1 MRMTEL
7 IISKRNGRHLTR
19 DEIEYFVQAYVA
31 GDIPDYQAAALLMA
45 VYFRGMDAEE
55 TAALTLAMAHSGEVM
70 DLSAIPGVKVDKHS
84 TGGVGDT
91 TTLVVAPLVAAC
103 GVPVAKISGRGLGHT
118 GGTLDKLESIPG
130 FSVRMSMDDFIS
142 LVQKNS
148 LAVVGQSER
157 LVPADRKLYALR
169 DVTGTVENLSLIAS
183 SIMSKK
189 IAAGAD
195 AILLDVKTGDGA
207 FLEKE
212 EEAFALAREMVS
224 IGTMVGREAV
234 ALVTDMNEPLGQAV
248 GNALEVKEAIEIL
261 RGERTGRLLTVCIAL
276 GAEMLTLGG
285 VCASVKEGKEK
296 LEKALRSGQ
305 GLSKFAAMIEA
316 QGGDPRVAEDT
327 DLLPQAREQADILT
341 EKDGYIADIR
351 TRSIGEAAS
360 ILGAGRRV
368 KEDTIDPAVGLW
380 MHVRSGDRVEK
391 GAPLATIYYNDPDRM
406 VEAERMLQESIII
419 EENVPVKHP
428 LLYGRVTKGGVEW
441 W

>member
-7 IISKRNGRHLTR
+7 IIKKRDGQSLSKE
-19 DEIEYFVQAYVA
+19 EIEYFVKGYVA
-31 GDIPDYQAAALLMA
+31 GDIPDYQAAAFLMA

-55 TAALTLAMAHSGEVM
+55 TAALTLAMAYSGEMV
-70 DLSAIPGVKVDKHS
+70 DLSDIPGIKVDKHS

-103 GVPVAKISGRGLGHT
+103 GVPVAKMSGRGLGHT

-130 FSVRMSMDDFIS
+130 FSVRKSMEDFIS
-142 LVQKNS
+142 LVQKNN

-212 EEAFALAREMVS
+212 EEAFVLAQEMVS
-224 IGTMVGREAV
+224 IGTQVDRETV
-234 ALVTDMNEPLGQAV
+234 ALVTDMNEPLGSAV
-248 GNALEVKEAIEIL
+248 GNALEVREAIEIL
-261 RGERTGRLLTVCIAL
+261 QGERTGRLLTVCIAL

-285 VCASVKEGKEK
+285 VCASAKEGKEK
-296 LEKALRSGQ
+296 LEKTLRSGQ
-305 GLSKFAAMIEA
+305 GLARFAAMIEA

-327 DLLPQAREQADILT
+327 DLLPQARERADILS
-341 EKDGYIADIR
+341 EEDGYIADIR
-351 TRSIGEAAS
+351 TRSIGGAAS
-360 ILGAGRRV
+360 LLGAGRRV
-368 KEDTIDPAVGLW
+368 KEDTIDPAVGFW
-380 MHVRSGDRVEK
+380 MHVRAGDRVEK

-406 VEAERMLQESIII
+406 AEAERMLKEAIII
-419 EENVPVKHP
+419 EESAPVKHP
-428 LLYGRVTKGGVEW
+428 LLYGRVTKDGVERY
-441 W
+441 